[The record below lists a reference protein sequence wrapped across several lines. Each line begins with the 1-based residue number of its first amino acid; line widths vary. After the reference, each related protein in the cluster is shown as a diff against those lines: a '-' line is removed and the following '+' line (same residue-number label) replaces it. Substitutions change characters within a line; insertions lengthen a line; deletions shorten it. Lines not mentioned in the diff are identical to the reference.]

1 MSTLADRVARILVI
15 LETNQVGLAK
25 IADTSK
31 AQVNH
36 WLQGRAK
43 KIGAEQAFNLQRE
56 KGLNAEWVLFGTG
69 PETLAEVKTH
79 YEVRDAAGEVKP
91 LHPSSNG
98 KDMQYER
105 QSHASHWSLHPVS
118 EADYLAL
125 PEKGRKYVRGQ
136 VALAIAEAK
145 EMFGKAE
152 RKRSA

>member
-1 MSTLADRVARILVI
+1 MTTLAERVERILE
-15 LETNQVGLAK
+15 LLKTNQVGLADL
-25 IADTSK
+25 AGTSK

-43 KIGAEQAFNLQRE
+43 KIGAEQAFNLQRA

-69 PETLAEVKTH
+69 PETLAEVRTH
-79 YEVRDAAGEVKP
+79 YEVRDAASEVKP

-98 KDMQYER
+98 KDMQSER
-105 QSHASHWSLHPVS
+105 QSHVTHWSLHPVS

-125 PEKGRKYVRGQ
+125 PEKGQKYVRGQ

>member
-1 MSTLADRVARILVI
+1 MLEL
-15 LETNQVGLAK
+15 LETNQVGLASL
-25 IADTSK
+25 AGTSK

-69 PETLAEVKTH
+69 PETLAEVRTR
-79 YEVRDAAGEVKP
+79 YEVRDAASEANP
-91 LHPSSNG
+91 LYPSTNG
-98 KDMQYER
+98 KGMQSER
-105 QSHASHWSLHPVS
+105 QSHASSWSLHPVS

-125 PEKGRKYVRGQ
+125 PEKGKKYVRGQ
-136 VALAIAEAK
+136 VALALAEAK
-145 EMFGKAE
+145 EIFGQTE